1 VLSLIVGLILIL
13 PTRHKFLTADS
24 SLNKSDSGRGFFQKY
39 FEDKADESPIWGY
52 GAGGSEVYA
61 AWLVAHVTLVGAP
74 HDEYLRIRFDGGRVG
89 LYLFYL
95 GLADIF
101 VRGFFWGRSIK
112 NYFPFKA
119 ILIMTPVMFAIS
131 CTNDNTFFYF
141 YVFTQYLF
149 VFMGFGARLSY
160 EERVIEGKE
169 HLVLPP
175 DELQEIKEQM
185 GLVPA
190 T

>member
-1 VLSLIVGLILIL
+1 
-13 PTRHKFLTADS
+13 
-24 SLNKSDSGRGFFQKY
+24 
-39 FEDKADESPIWGY
+39 
-52 GAGGSEVYA
+52 
-61 AWLVAHVTLVGAP
+61 VGAP
-74 HDEYLRIRFDGGRVG
+74 HNEYLRIRFDGGKVG

-95 GLADIF
+95 GLADMF
-101 VRGFFWGRSIK
+101 FRGLLWGRGIK
-112 NYFPFKA
+112 TYFPFKA

-131 CTNDNTFFYF
+131 CSNDNTFFYF

-160 EERVIEGKE
+160 EARVIEGKE
-169 HLVLPP
+169 LLVLPP
-175 DELQEIKEQM
+175 EELLEIKEQM